1 MLKNLVFS
9 SNSTIDAGIK
19 FAVGLLALCLLSP
32 IEISSG
38 LEVAFTPQSLLVVII
53 PLFFGWKIGIA
64 AVSGYLLLGGMGLP
78 VFSGYS
84 SGWDRFTGLSG
95 GFLLAFPIAAL
106 IIGYVGEQ
114 NHRIPSLSAAL
125 LLLLGQFLILLLGL
139 YWMLDLMNES
149 TDWVKQLKGFAPGIL
164 IKSAL
169 GLIIYIILR
178 RIAARMEARAAN
190 GI

>member
-1 MLKNLVFS
+1 MLKNLRFS
-9 SNSTIDAGIK
+9 PSSTIDFAIK
-19 FAVGLLALCLLSP
+19 YAVGLIALCLLSP

-38 LEVAFTPQSLLVVII
+38 LQVAFTPQSLLVVLI
-53 PLFFGWKIGIA
+53 PLLFGWKIGIA
-64 AVSGYLLLGGMGLP
+64 AVVSYLLLGGLGLP

-95 GFLLAFPIAAL
+95 GFLLAFPISAL

-125 LLLLGQFLILLLGL
+125 LLLLGQLLILLLGL
-139 YWMLDLMNES
+139 YWMLNLMNES
-149 TDWVKQLKGFAPGIL
+149 VDWVNQLKGFAPGIL

-178 RIAARMEARAAN
+178 RLAARMETKSASEK
-190 GI
+190 